1 MGSDLKKE
9 NSSSLFL
16 ILAASMVVSAFFQFD
31 LKAVSNFVDAAVVGG
46 SGVMLSAVLV
56 MIANLIP
63 HSIKHKLVFTRLKN
77 ELAGCRV
84 DSLCRKDPRIDY
96 ELAQARW
103 PSVFEE
109 GIDPGTR
116 NSRWYQQIYKPVR
129 NEPSVLQAH
138 RSFLL
143 YRDAFSGLL
152 LIFLATLALTLF
164 GKTIFH
170 FTPNPTIFAVQGTL
184 AVFALVAARISG
196 SRFVVNAVAA
206 AEQD

>member
-1 MGSDLKKE
+1 MDSDLKKE
-9 NSSSLFL
+9 NSSALFL
-16 ILAASMVVSAFFQFD
+16 ILATSLVVSALFQFD
-31 LKAVSNFVDAAVVGG
+31 LKVVSGLMDAAVIGG

-63 HSIKHKLVFTRLKN
+63 HSIKHKLVFTRFKN

-84 DSLCRKDPRIDY
+84 DSLCRRDTRIDY

-103 PSVFEE
+103 PNVFEE
-109 GIDPGTR
+109 GIDPDTR
-116 NSRWYQQIYKPVR
+116 NSRWYHQIYKPVR

-138 RSFLL
+138 RSFFL

-152 LIFLATLALTLF
+152 LIFLATLSLSLF
-164 GKTIFH
+164 GKTLFH
-170 FTPNPTIFAVQGTL
+170 FTPNPMIFAVQGTL